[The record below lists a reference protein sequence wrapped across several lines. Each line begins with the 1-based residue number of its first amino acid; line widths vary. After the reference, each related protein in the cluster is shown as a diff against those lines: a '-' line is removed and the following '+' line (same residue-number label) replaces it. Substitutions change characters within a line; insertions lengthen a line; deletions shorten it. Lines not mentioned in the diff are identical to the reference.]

1 MRKLLSFFLLAA
13 FVVIS
18 ACEGPMGPPG
28 LTGPQGPQGQAGVNI
43 VAEAFEVDVNFT
55 AANDYMAVFDFQ
67 PPIFEDDVV
76 MIYISWEFA
85 NGNTIWRALPQT
97 LFLEEGVLVYNYD
110 FSRVDFSVF
119 LESSFDPGILPLD
132 FTRNQVFRVV
142 IIPADLGSRIDY
154 NDYEGVVKMLG
165 LSDKDFVKLEGRK

>member
-13 FVVIS
+13 FVAVS

-55 AANDYMAVFDFQ
+55 AANNYLAVFDFQ
-67 PPIFEDDVV
+67 PPIFDSDVV
-76 MIYISWEFA
+76 LIYVQWETA
-85 NGNTIWRALPQT
+85 NGNNIWRALPQT
-97 LFLEEGVLVYNYD
+97 VFFEEGILVYNYD
-110 FSRVDFSVF
+110 FSKVDFSVF
-119 LESSFDPGILPLD
+119 LETTFDPALLPNEW
-132 FTRNQVFRVV
+132 TRNQKFRVV
-142 IIPADLGSRIDY
+142 VVPADFGSRIDY

-165 LSDKDFVKLEGRK
+165 LSDKDFVKLEARK